1 MYVYSGPSSDFPQDE
16 VTQQALKPRRANEWS
31 TYVTQKCAA
40 IPLHHRGL
48 PRVQLSSH
56 GRRPTITRDAAMS
69 VPGEHGPHRDNYIPI
84 MRQFKTNHLVL
95 QPRRVGRSIGIHES
109 IIFIWLVIQLLCTSV
124 QSRRRRVDSV
134 VWCNNIVTD
143 HRRVGQG
150 LPAHAGP
157 MPFHLHCRLHT
168 G

>member
-1 MYVYSGPSSDFPQDE
+1 MLTKEIYPAMYVYSGPSSDFLQDE

-95 QPRRVGRSIGIHES
+95 QPRRVGH
-109 IIFIWLVIQLLCTSV
+109 FIVSTKLLSFFGWLFNCSV
-124 QSRRRRVDSV
+124 PGCRVKDGVLTASSGA
-134 VWCNNIVTD
+134 IT
-143 HRRVGQG
+143 
-150 LPAHAGP
+150 
-157 MPFHLHCRLHT
+157 
-168 G
+168 